1 MAAFSR
7 HIDEAV
13 RSDIPELGGH
23 MTLLRG
29 NSLRSLPLAVALIL
43 GAAAA
48 DAKSPAIGAGL
59 AGCGGD
65 ALAAYVGK
73 PVEGLRQR
81 SLTNVQ
87 FLCKEDCAVIA
98 DFRASRLTVVFSKR
112 TGLILKMYCG

>member
-1 MAAFSR
+1 MPF
-7 HIDEAV
+7 
-13 RSDIPELGGH
+13 
-23 MTLLRG
+23 LRK
-29 NSLRSLPLAVALIL
+29 NSLGPLLLAVAAIL

-48 DAKSPAIGAGL
+48 DAKSPAIGSGL

-73 PVEGLRQR
+73 PVEALRLR
-81 SLTNVQ
+81 ALTNVQ
-87 FLCKEDCAVIA
+87 FLCKEDCAVTA